1 MMNRMRS
8 IMIAASAACAIQAL
22 AAAASAQTSDGGFD
36 KALSPSLAA
45 TAKAMHATI
54 RRDLAEAADALPPA
68 DFSFKPTRE
77 VRSFAQLV
85 GHVAFANFFFCS
97 QAKGAPMPT
106 TTNFEGVAE
115 KAVLVKALNDALAYC
130 DAVYQSTTDADFNQP
145 VTINGFPGM
154 NPKTTTSRGAVLM
167 FNTTHNNE
175 HYGNLIV
182 YLRLKGKV
190 PPSTARVQP
199 PKSQ

>member
-1 MMNRMRS
+1 MRQ
-8 IMIAASAACAIQAL
+8 ALFVALAIQAL
-22 AAAASAQTSDGGFD
+22 AADASAQTSDGGFD

-54 RRDLAEAADALPPA
+54 RRDLAEAADALPA
-68 DFSFKPTRE
+68 SDFSFKPTPE

-85 GHVAFANFFFCS
+85 GHVANANFFFCS

-106 TTNFEGVAE
+106 TTNLEGVTD
-115 KAVLVKALNDALAYC
+115 KAALVKALNDVLAYC
-130 DAVYQSTTDADFNQP
+130 DAVYQSTTEADFNQT

-175 HYGNLIV
+175 HYGNLVV

-190 PPSTARVQP
+190 PPSTARVQT